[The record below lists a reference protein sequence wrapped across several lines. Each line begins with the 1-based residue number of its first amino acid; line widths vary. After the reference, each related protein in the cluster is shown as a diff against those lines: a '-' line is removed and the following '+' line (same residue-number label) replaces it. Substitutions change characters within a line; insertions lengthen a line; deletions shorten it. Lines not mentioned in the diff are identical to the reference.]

1 MCACLQTPNT
11 TNSLCGYKIVTG
23 QPSDRLGEDFKELFI
38 DFTERQGTCT
48 HLVSTYIIFLSL
60 LSYCFCSYPF
70 MYMEMWTM
78 DLGWGWEV
86 CLQLVV
92 NKFLLWEI
100 VDWLWWRI
108 QQRLPTGSWLRECQN
123 TTRLCLLLKQML
135 PKLMW
140 YADVDP
146 WQNLIDVLDFLH
158 VEYLKGVQFF
168 HCCCICLVNVGLFC
182 TLCFRT
188 RTLLLAAG
196 TWWVLFGC
204 AESKETK
211 CKHRITYLQQHTY
224 SSPGKVTVQPM
235 FAGCWR

>member
-92 NKFLLWEI
+92 NKFLGVGNCRLTVVEESAKATNRKLTQGMSEHNKAMSAAKTDAAKADVVCGCWSLTESY
-100 VDWLWWRI
+100 RCF
-108 QQRLPTGSWLRECQN
+108 RLPSCWTPERGPFFSLLLYLSCQCWTILYSLFPNKDPATGSWYLMSAVWVCR
-123 TTRLCLLLKQML
+123 KQRN
-135 PKLMW
+135 K
-140 YADVDP
+140 
-146 WQNLIDVLDFLH
+146 
-158 VEYLKGVQFF
+158 VQ
-168 HCCCICLVNVGLFC
+168 
-182 TLCFRT
+182 
-188 RTLLLAAG
+188 A
-196 TWWVLFGC
+196 
-204 AESKETK
+204 
-211 CKHRITYLQQHTY
+211 
-224 SSPGKVTVQPM
+224 
-235 FAGCWR
+235 